1 MRWVGR
7 LRGTEAGSG
16 REWKVKASLEC
27 SPGDRRGCV
36 RGIRERE
43 RERERASERASKRE
57 VLHLGGCRPTVVK
70 IGIDIL

>member
-1 MRWVGR
+1 M
-7 LRGTEAGSG
+7 
-16 REWKVKASLEC
+16 KASLEC